1 MKLLLVACTLAALAA
16 AFPEAGEKTGK
27 LLDAIRKGDATT
39 VRALVES
46 DPALVNTREGDLPAV
61 RLAVYY
67 RQPHIASYLIEHGAT
82 LDFYDAAAVG
92 HVGRLRELLASDPS
106 LPNSYSGDGATPLG
120 LAAFFGHKDA
130 VALLLEYGAQIN
142 TLAKNPAFP
151 FAPLHSAM
159 SAGHK
164 DIALLLLARG
174 AEVNLREGGGMT
186 VLHEA
191 AGLGNLEYVNLLLER
206 GADPG
211 ARTDDG
217 KLPEDFARDRK
228 LPRVADLLE
237 RARQGR

>member
-16 AFPEAGEKTGK
+16 AFPEAGEKTRK
-27 LLDAIRKGDATT
+27 LLDAIRKGDAAT

-46 DPALVNTREGDLPAV
+46 DPALVNTRDGPLPAV
-61 RLAVYY
+61 RLAIYY
-67 RQPHIASYLIEHGAT
+67 RQPEMARYLIDHGAT
-82 LDFYDAAAVG
+82 LDFYDAAAAG
-92 HVGRLRELLASDPS
+92 QLGRLRELLANDRS
-106 LPNSYSGDGATPLG
+106 LVNSYSSDGATPLG

-130 VALLLEYGAQIN
+130 VELLLEHGAQIN

-164 DIALLLLARG
+164 DIVLLLLARG
-174 AEVNLREGGGMT
+174 ADVNVREGGGMT

-191 AGLGNLEYVNLLLER
+191 AGLGNIEYVNLLLEH
-206 GADPG
+206 GADAG

-217 KLPEDFARDRK
+217 KLPEVLARDRK
-228 LPRVADLLE
+228 FFDVADRLE
-237 RARQGR
+237 QARIR